1 MNKVTDEK
9 DITSPIVNA
18 LQNEYNAIFAR
29 TRSIDTRASI
39 LMSILLAILPFYF
52 ETLDWTIIKSSLTN
66 CCITF
71 KEICLLI
78 SFFISLV
85 AFLVSL
91 VLGVLV
97 ISSKTYHAFP
107 SDNYLGFNI
116 NDYRQ
121 INASINEINMS
132 LIWSYTACNNKNAQ
146 TVNKK
151 ARMFVITIITTSLFV
166 LFVIITTLCNLL

>member
-1 MNKVTDEK
+1 MNQVTDEK

-66 CCITF
+66 CITF

-78 SFFISLV
+78 SFFISLF
-85 AFLVSL
+85 AF
-91 VLGVLV
+91 
-97 ISSKTYHAFP
+97 
-107 SDNYLGFNI
+107 
-116 NDYRQ
+116 
-121 INASINEINMS
+121 
-132 LIWSYTACNNKNAQ
+132 
-146 TVNKK
+146 
-151 ARMFVITIITTSLFV
+151 
-166 LFVIITTLCNLL
+166 